1 MIRVGN
7 SSQTDTRGIDLRR
20 LNPGLFAGFGDCG
33 FDVSDCGFQP
43 NAQKICRFCS
53 PFALDRTGNIDNY
66 GTTIR
71 PATIN
76 A

>member
-1 MIRVGN
+1 MIRMRN

-20 LNPGLFAGFGDCG
+20 LDPGLFAGFGDCG
-33 FDVSDCGFQP
+33 FDMSDCGFQS
-43 NAQKICRFCS
+43 NAQKIRRLCS
-53 PFALDRTGNIDNY
+53 PFAFDCAGKVNND

-71 PATIN
+71 STTIN